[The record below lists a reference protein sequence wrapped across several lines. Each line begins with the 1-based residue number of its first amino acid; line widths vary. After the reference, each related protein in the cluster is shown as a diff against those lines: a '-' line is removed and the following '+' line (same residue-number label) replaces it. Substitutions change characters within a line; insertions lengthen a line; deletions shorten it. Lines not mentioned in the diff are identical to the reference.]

1 MMLVLLFAASVIAGI
16 FNISAAGGSFLMLPL
31 LIFYGLPPT
40 VANGTNRISL
50 LFQNWLGVYSF
61 KKRDVWDLK
70 TNVKLVIPAILGSIL
85 GAYYSSIMPDNQF
98 KKIISVL
105 MIIFVFVSLFSGRNT
120 KKISFRIKSYPIVFL
135 IFLLIGFYG
144 GFIQAGVGLLLI
156 AGIKLATGYDLVKT
170 NAVKTFII
178 ASYTIVAIII
188 FALKGKI
195 DWHVAAVVATGQGI
209 GGYLGAKLA
218 VEKGEKYIKILIFIA
233 IIFMALKLMFS

>member
-1 MMLVLLFAASVIAGI
+1 MMLTLLFIASVIAGI
-16 FNISAAGGSFLMLPL
+16 FNISAAGGSFIMLPL

-61 KKRDVWDLK
+61 KKREVWDFE
-70 TNVKLVIPAILGSIL
+70 TNLKLVIPAVFGSIL
-85 GAYYSSIMPDNQF
+85 GAYYSSILPDNQF
-98 KKIISVL
+98 KKIISVF
-105 MIIFVFVSLFSGRNT
+105 MIIFVVVSLFSN
-120 KKISFRIKSYPIVFL
+120 KKKKDFSYKIKSYPLVFA

-156 AGIKLATGYDLVKT
+156 AGIKLATGYDLIKT

-178 ASYTIVAIII
+178 ATYTIVAILI

-195 DWHVAAVVATGQGI
+195 NWHVALVVATGQGI

-218 VEKGEKYIKILIFIA
+218 VEKGEKYIKALILIA
-233 IIFMALKLMFS
+233 ITLMALKLMFY

>member
-1 MMLVLLFAASVIAGI
+1 MMLALLFIASVIAGI
-16 FNISAAGGSFLMLPL
+16 FNISAAGGSFIMLPL

-61 KKRDVWDLK
+61 KKREVWDFE
-70 TNVKLVIPAILGSIL
+70 TNLKLVIPAVFGSIL
-85 GAYYSSIMPDNQF
+85 GAYYSSILPDNQF
-98 KKIISVL
+98 KKIISVF
-105 MIIFVFVSLFSGRNT
+105 MIIFVVVSLFSN
-120 KKISFRIKSYPIVFL
+120 KKKKDFSYKIKSYPLVFA

-156 AGIKLATGYDLVKT
+156 AGIKLATGYDLIKT

-178 ASYTIVAIII
+178 ATYTIVAILI

-195 DWHVAAVVATGQGI
+195 NWHVALVVATGQGI

-218 VEKGEKYIKILIFIA
+218 VEKGEKYIKALILIA
-233 IIFMALKLMFS
+233 ITLMALKLMFY

>member
-1 MMLVLLFAASVIAGI
+1 MTLFFLFLIAIIAGI
-16 FNISAAGGSFLMLPL
+16 FNISAAGGSFVMLPL

-50 LFQNWLGVYSF
+50 LVQNWLGVYSF
-61 KKRDVWDLK
+61 KKRDVWDLQ
-70 TNVKLVIPAILGSIL
+70 TNIKLVIPAILGSVI
-85 GAYYSSIMPDNQF
+85 GAYYSSIMPDNEF
-98 KKIISVL
+98 KKIISIF
-105 MIIFVFVSLFSGRNT
+105 MIIFVVVSLFSNT
-120 KKISFRIKSYPIVFL
+120 KKKKFAYKIKSYPVVFFV
-135 IFLLIGFYG
+135 FLLIGFYG

-178 ASYTIVAIII
+178 ASYTIVAIVI

-195 DWHVAAVVATGQGI
+195 DWYVAAVVATGQGI

-218 VEKGEKYIKILIFIA
+218 VEKGEKYIKALILIA
-233 IIFMALKLMFS
+233 ITVMALKLMFH